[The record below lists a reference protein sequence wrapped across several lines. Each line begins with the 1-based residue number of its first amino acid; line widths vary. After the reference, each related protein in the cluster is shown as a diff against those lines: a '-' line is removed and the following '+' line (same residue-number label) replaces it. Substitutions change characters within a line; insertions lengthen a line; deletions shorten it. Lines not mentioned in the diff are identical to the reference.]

1 MHRRCQ
7 FRWTAMSSTTIES
20 SAAGPAKR
28 KPLPRYP
35 LQSRSTI
42 LSAGFRPFFL
52 LGAIFAAVAVLLW
65 LPVYHGELTLQT
77 AFAPRD
83 WHVHEMLYGY
93 LPAVITGFLL
103 TAIPNWTGRLPLQ
116 GAPLA
121 TLAVVW
127 LTGRL
132 AVTFSADTGWLAA
145 LLIDACFLLLV
156 ALAALREI
164 IAGRNWRNLN
174 VVALL
179 TLLLVGNVAFHLEAH
194 FGSTADYSIRIGI
207 AVVIMLISLIGG
219 RITPS
224 FTRNWLVRANPGR
237 LPQPFNK
244 LDMVIVAFSGLTLVL
259 WVAMPFSP
267 ISGSALLI
275 AGVLHLVRLARW
287 AGDRT
292 VKEKLLL
299 VLHVGYLFIPLGF
312 LLTSAAAFGLIP
324 VSAGIHAWMVG
335 GAGVMTLAV
344 MTRASLGHTGQQL
357 TASLPT
363 QGIYLAA
370 LFAVTARI
378 AAALLPAWS
387 DPLLHLAA
395 LGWATAFLGFALSYG
410 PTLLA
415 RGKPH

>member
-1 MHRRCQ
+1 
-7 FRWTAMSSTTIES
+7 MSSTTIES
-20 SAAGPAKR
+20 SAADPAKR
-28 KPLPRYP
+28 KPVPRYP
-35 LQSRSTI
+35 LQSRWTI

-65 LPVYHGELTLQT
+65 LPVYHGDLTLQT

-116 GAPLA
+116 GAPLG
-121 TLAVVW
+121 TLVLAW
-127 LTGRL
+127 LAGRL

-145 LLIDACFLLLV
+145 LLVDALFLLLV

-194 FGSTADYSIRIGI
+194 LGGSADYSIRIGI

-244 LDMVIVAFSGLTLVL
+244 LDMVIVAFGGLALVL
-259 WVAMPFSP
+259 WVALPLSP

-275 AGVLHLVRLARW
+275 AGVLHLVRLGRW

-292 VKEKLLL
+292 VGEKLLL

-357 TASLPT
+357 TASLPA

-370 LFAVTARI
+370 VFAVAARI

-387 DPLLHLAA
+387 DPLLHLSA
-395 LGWATAFLGFALSYG
+395 LGWAVAFLGFALSYG